1 MYTNDKS
8 KRITLRLNDE
18 QYDFVKQNAD
28 VLGVSPSE
36 FLRMVV
42 NASMAT
48 TKSAIKKFEEGLG
61 RANDKTDSNDIV

>member
-1 MYTNDKS
+1 MYTKDKS
-8 KRITLRLNDE
+8 NRITLRLNDE
-18 QYDFVKQNAD
+18 QFDFVKQHAD
-28 VLGVSPSE
+28 FLGVSPSE

-48 TKSAIKKFEEGLG
+48 TKTAITKIEEGLG